1 MFSLALNTVWCWTN
15 APKEGCWQHASGSEP
30 VTDQHSPGEYRC
42 INGADLDVGHP
53 ASPPP
58 PGAGVE
64 GLPGDAGRLSSPG
77 LGHARLDS
85 PNQQAIQPLTSA
97 REGIDSPDDPI
108 RVVVGHLA
116 GDPRGNLPALGRSE
130 VDGGILDVTP
140 VPVRGVEGKAVDV
153 DADASRQLGVP
164 PAAQP
169 RPALGLPDADPH
181 PAQVIRVARTHGHDS
196 TIPAGED
203 PINRALQVN
212 LCPTVGLLT
221 SSGDHQAQG
230 RDV

>member
-1 MFSLALNTVWCWTN
+1 MGEFHDRPDREAV
-15 APKEGCWQHASGSEP
+15 
-30 VTDQHSPGEYRC
+30 VDQHSPGEYRHTHC
-42 INGADLDVGHP
+42 ADLDVEHP
-53 ASPPP
+53 TGPPP
-58 PGAGVE
+58 PRAGVE
-64 GLPGDAGRLSSPG
+64 GLPGDASRLSSPG

-85 PNQQAIQPLTSA
+85 PSQQAIQPLTSA
-97 REGIDSPDDPI
+97 RKGINSPGDPI

-116 GDPRGNLPALGRSE
+116 GDPRSNLPALGRSE

-181 PAQVIRVARTHGHDS
+181 PAQVIRVTRTHRRAN
-196 TIPAGED
+196 TIPAGKD
-203 PINRALQVN
+203 PINRVLQVS
-212 LCPTVGLLT
+212 LCPAVGLLT
-221 SSGDHQAQG
+221 SGSNRQTQG

>member
-15 APKEGCWQHASGSEP
+15 APKEGCRQRASDSEP
-30 VTDQHSPGEYRC
+30 VADQHSPGEYRC
-42 INGADLDVGHP
+42 TNGADLDAGHP
-53 ASPPP
+53 TSPPP
-58 PGAGVE
+58 PGTGVE
-64 GLPGDAGRLSSPG
+64 GLPGDASRLGSPG

-116 GDPRGNLPALGRSE
+116 SDPRSNLPALGRSE

-153 DADASRQLGVP
+153 DADANRQLGVP

-181 PAQVIRVARTHGHDS
+181 PTQVIRVARTHRRAS
-196 TIPAGED
+196 TIPAGKN
-203 PINRALQVN
+203 PINRVLQVS
-212 LCPTVGLLT
+212 LGPAVGLLT
-221 SSGDHQAQG
+221 SGSNRQAQG